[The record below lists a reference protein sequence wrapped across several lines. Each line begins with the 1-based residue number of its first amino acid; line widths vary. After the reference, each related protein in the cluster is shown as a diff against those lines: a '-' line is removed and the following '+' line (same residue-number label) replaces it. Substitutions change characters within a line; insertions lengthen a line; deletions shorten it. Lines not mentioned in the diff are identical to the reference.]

1 MRLIRKIKQQL
12 ILLLDI
18 PNQILIFLIL
28 KFKKFQLQ
36 DSVIIFSETR
46 GGSSWLM
53 SLLSIIPNT
62 CINWEPL
69 HKNKGVIP
77 KIYSFGDRPCISQ
90 ETKNKN
96 YYILLKKILILKVS
110 SQWTRKHL
118 TISSLFSSKMVITK
132 FVRAN
137 LLIPYLFENFNFNK
151 KPIFLIRHPID
162 ICFSQNKSNFSKSF
176 ENKYKKENIP
186 NDINKIRF
194 ENHFAFLNKLDSD
207 LEIRIA
213 LWCINNI
220 STINNSVVLSKM
232 FVVYYYDLILNPK
245 SQLEKIYKNLGI
257 EEIIYKD
264 FPFVDFKKP
273 SSTAR
278 VNESYDDPK
287 YQLNKNIKALS
298 PLQKDNIQKVFDYF
312 NFKLFDAYSTD
323 PKKQHLTQT
332 NL

>member
-1 MRLIRKIKQQL
+1 MRLFRKIKQQL

-28 KFKKFQLQ
+28 KFKRFQLQ
-36 DSVIIFSETR
+36 DSIIIFSETR
-46 GGSSWLM
+46 SGSTWLM

-69 HKNKGVIP
+69 HKNKGVVP
-77 KIYSFGDRPCISQ
+77 KIYSFGDRPFIS
-90 ETKNKN
+90 KDNKDKK
-96 YYILLKKILILKVS
+96 YFILFKTILTLKAS

-137 LLIPYLFENFNFNK
+137 LLIPYILKIFKFNK

-162 ICFSQNKSNFSKSF
+162 ICSSQNKSNFSESF
-176 ENKYKKENIP
+176 HNKYKKENIP
-186 NDINKIRF
+186 NDINKPIF
-194 ENHFAFLNKLDSD
+194 EKHFAFLNKLDTD

-220 STINNSVVLSKM
+220 STLNNSDIFSKM

-257 EEIIYKD
+257 EEVLYKN
-264 FPFVDFKKP
+264 FNFIDFKKP

-278 VNESYDDPK
+278 ANQSYDDAN
-287 YQLNKNIKALS
+287 YQLNKNIKILS
-298 PLQKDNIQKVFDYF
+298 PLQKNNIQKIFDYF
-312 NFKLFDAYSTD
+312 NFKLFDAYSAD
-323 PKKQHLTQT
+323 PKKQYLY
-332 NL
+332 